1 GILRDKHKAA
11 SETKIQLKA
20 GLTIA
25 LVSGVLS
32 ALLNVG
38 FSNAQPISQLAIAHG
53 VAVRQASFAAWV
65 VVLWGAFLMNGGYAI
80 YLLTKNKTWGSFQ
93 TPQAQSAYKWSIIA
107 GLCWFGALGIYGQ
120 GAALMG
126 DMGPVIGW
134 PILLGLSLI
143 VSNVWAYLNHEW
155 KAAAKPF
162 AWLLVGLAILLVAT
176 VILGYANG
184 VH

>member
-1 GILRDKHKAA
+1 
-11 SETKIQLKA
+11 
-20 GLTIA
+20 
-25 LVSGVLS
+25 
-32 ALLNVG
+32 
-38 FSNAQPISQLAIAHG
+38 
-53 VAVRQASFAAWV
+53 
-65 VVLWGAFLMNGGYAI
+65 MNGGYAM

-93 TPQAQSAYKWSIIA
+93 TPQAHQAYKWSIIA

-120 GAALMG
+120 GAAMMG

-155 KAAAKPF
+155 KGAAKPF
-162 AWLLVGLAILLVAT
+162 AWLLVGLGILLVAT